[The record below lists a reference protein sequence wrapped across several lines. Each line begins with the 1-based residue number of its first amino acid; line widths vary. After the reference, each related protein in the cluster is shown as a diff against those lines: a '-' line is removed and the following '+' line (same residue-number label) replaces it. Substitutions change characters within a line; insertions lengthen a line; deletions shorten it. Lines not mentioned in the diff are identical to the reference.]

1 VKTKEPRYGAG
12 QGQGVNVVMANGVF
26 GRLGVTLSEVF
37 MRHHVCA
44 AVIGLLAG
52 AILLPVSQS
61 HAASADPTG
70 YWMKP
75 DAERESKIYV
85 FKCGSGKRQLCAKIA
100 WLKNPLDSKGRPL
113 HDVRN
118 ENTSLRGRQIVGLQ
132 IFNGL
137 TPTAPSTWS
146 GKIYNPE
153 DGRTYSA
160 TLTVLSQ
167 KRIHLRGCKAWL
179 LCGERQWF
187 RTAAPPPETPAEPAE
202 GTEQIEASVT
212 PGTAPKAAS
221 AEPALPGEATP
232 IAMVFA
238 TPAEPPEDFVARQGY
253 RFLAVIDAPEMAT
266 RFNGENV
273 SSIFRMTKPVA
284 TAAVPAKA
292 QPAAPKPAA
301 RPRPV
306 TTAVADPAPATKP
319 AEQSAPAP
327 QDGTADEAGAIG
339 ADGLPVEAAEGVEE
353 SVPLTRRERR
363 LLRRQQREQEREA
376 RDAGLP
382 WIE

>member
-1 VKTKEPRYGAG
+1 
-12 QGQGVNVVMANGVF
+12 
-26 GRLGVTLSEVF
+26 

-100 WLKNPLDSKGRPL
+100 WLKDPLDSKGNPL

-118 ENTSLRGRQIVGLQ
+118 ENPSLRGRQIVGLS
-132 IFNGL
+132 IFSGL
-137 TPTAPSTWS
+137 TPTAPSTWT

-187 RTAAPPPETPAEPAE
+187 RTAAPAPEAPAEPAE

-212 PGTAPKAAS
+212 PEAATKS
-221 AEPALPGEATP
+221 AATEPARPSQATP
-232 IAMVFA
+232 VSLEFA
-238 TPAEPPEDFVARQGY
+238 TPTEPPADIDARYGY
-253 RFLAVIDAPEMAT
+253 RFLTISSAPDMAT

-273 SSIFRMTKPVA
+273 SSIFLMTKPVA
-284 TAAVPAKA
+284 TAIVPAKA
-292 QPAAPKPAA
+292 QPAAPKPAP
-301 RPRPV
+301 RPAPV
-306 TTAVADPAPATKP
+306 TTATAEPAPATKP
-319 AEQSAPAP
+319 AEQRAPAP
-327 QDGTADEAGAIG
+327 QEGTAAEADVESV
-339 ADGLPVEAAEGVEE
+339 DGLPTEAAEAEIE
-353 SVPLTRRERR
+353 SAPLTRRQRR
-363 LLRRQQREQEREA
+363 LLRRQQREQERA
-376 RDAGLP
+376 RESGLP

>member
-1 VKTKEPRYGAG
+1 
-12 QGQGVNVVMANGVF
+12 
-26 GRLGVTLSEVF
+26 
-37 MRHHVCA
+37 MRHHACA
-44 AVIGLLAG
+44 AVIGLLTAAVLAPFG
-52 AILLPVSQS
+52 QS

-100 WLKNPLDSKGRPL
+100 WLKNPLDSKGGPL

-118 ENTSLRGRQIVGLQ
+118 ENPSLRGRQIVGLP
-132 IFNGL
+132 IFRGL
-137 TPTAPSTWS
+137 TPSAPSTWT

-160 TLTVLSQ
+160 TLTVLSH

-187 RTAAPPPETPAEPAE
+187 RTAAPPPQTPAEPAK

-212 PGTAPKAAS
+212 PEAATKSAS
-221 AEPALPGEATP
+221 AEPSAKPGLPGQATP
-232 IAMVFA
+232 VALEFA
-238 TPAEPPEDFVARQGY
+238 TPAEPPADVDARYGY
-253 RFLAVIDAPEMAT
+253 RFLTISSAPDMAT

-273 SSIFRMTKPVA
+273 SSIFLMTKPVA
-284 TAAVPAKA
+284 TAVVPAKA
-292 QPAAPKPAA
+292 QPAARKPVP
-301 RPRPV
+301 RPVPV
-306 TTAVADPAPATKP
+306 TTAVAEPAPATKP
-319 AEQSAPAP
+319 AEQRAPAP
-327 QDGTADEAGAIG
+327 QDGTAAEAGAES
-339 ADGLPVEAAEGVEE
+339 ADGLPTEAAEAEIQ
-353 SVPLTRRERR
+353 SAPLTRRQRR
-363 LLRRQQREQEREA
+363 LLRRQQRERERA
-376 RDAGLP
+376 RESGLP

>member
-1 VKTKEPRYGAG
+1 
-12 QGQGVNVVMANGVF
+12 
-26 GRLGVTLSEVF
+26 
-37 MRHHVCA
+37 MRHDVCA

-52 AILLPVSQS
+52 SILLPVSQS

-85 FKCGSGKRQLCAKIA
+85 FKCGTGKRLLCAKIA
-100 WLKNPLDSKGRPL
+100 WLKNPIDSKGGPL

-118 ENTSLRGRQIVGLQ
+118 ENPSLRGREIVGLP
-132 IFNGL
+132 IFRGL
-137 TPTAPSTWS
+137 TPSAPSTWTGS
-146 GKIYNPE
+146 IYNPE

-187 RTAAPPPETPAEPAE
+187 RTAPPPPETPAEPAE

-212 PGTAPKAAS
+212 PEAAPKSAS
-221 AEPALPGEATP
+221 AEPGLPGQATP
-232 IAMVFA
+232 ATLEFA
-238 TPAEPPEDFVARQGY
+238 TPAEPPADIDARYGY
-253 RFLAVIDAPEMAT
+253 RFLTISSAPDMAT

-273 SSIFRMTKPVA
+273 SSIFLMTKPVA
-284 TAAVPAKA
+284 TAVVPAKA
-292 QPAAPKPAA
+292 QPAARKPVA
-301 RPRPV
+301 RLAPV

-319 AEQSAPAP
+319 AEQRAPAP
-327 QDGTADEAGAIG
+327 QDAAAAAAEADPESV
-339 ADGLPVEAAEGVEE
+339 DGLPTEAAEAEIE
-353 SVPLTRRERR
+353 SAPLTRRQRR
-363 LLRRQQREQEREA
+363 LLRRQQRELERA
-376 RDAGLP
+376 RESGLP